1 MKPQSKHSSHIH
13 PFREQ
18 GPPGGRNSSVVTQ
31 MIPFRLTPDFQKRD
45 HMRFRRQAKLFSQV
59 WLNLDYSLQ
68 IGFSAVKKN
77 HLDGFPGHP
86 AVQRLLQESGRLIWL
101 FILNPQSLK
110 SKRKPGMQKPTQ
122 LSVAFFLT
130 FIHIPTPQT
139 LKSRCNQQSKT
150 LHNAAQFS
158 V

>member
-1 MKPQSKHSSHIH
+1 MKPQSKCSVNIH

-77 HLDGFPGHP
+77 HLDAFPGHL

-110 SKRKPGMQKPTQ
+110 SKRKAGMQKPTQ
-122 LSVAFFLT
+122 LSVAFFDLYS
-130 FIHIPTPQT
+130 HSNPTNTKKQM
-139 LKSRCNQQSKT
+139 QSAEQNVT
-150 LHNAAQFS
+150 
-158 V
+158 